1 MAESNQPSGA
11 AGADAADAAD
21 AVPPGFKA
29 MRPSG
34 GFLAHLGQ
42 LYVDSGQRAVGVR
55 IGKHHLNPL
64 GIPHGGMLATL
75 ADTAIGMM
83 MLMEGERMPPAVT
96 AQSQPGLFRCRPPGR
111 VDRGACRVRQNGFAA
126 ALRPLPRDGRRALP
140 AARHG
145 HFLGAGAPHLKGGN
159 LRSRDRRHRAIVAS
173 DDAGRPA
180 AAPESATG

>member
-1 MAESNQPSGA
+1 MAESNQSSGA

-96 AQSQPGLFRCRPPGR
+96 VNLSLDYFDAARLGEWIEAHVEFDKLGSRLRFGH
-111 VDRGACRVRQNGFAA
+111 CRVMAGERCL
-126 ALRPLPRDGRRALP
+126 LRATAIFSVLAPR
-140 AARHG
+140 
-145 HFLGAGAPHLKGGN
+145 
-159 LRSRDRRHRAIVAS
+159 
-173 DDAGRPA
+173 
-180 AAPESATG
+180 T